1 MHITP
6 GMSADTPFVNGRVEP
21 GGQTFDAWK
30 QQSLLDSM
38 EQGGLQWPSS
48 CRSGS
53 CRTCLSTLVSGKV
66 RYEMA
71 WPGLTPEE
79 KAEGCVLPCVAYPVT
94 NVVFKD
100 PFAD

>member
-1 MHITP
+1 MKPEITP
-6 GMSADTPFVNGRVEP
+6 EIVFVSGRIEP
-21 GGQTFDAWK
+21 DGQTFDAWK
-30 QQSLLDSM
+30 NQTLLDSM

-53 CRTCLSTLVSGKV
+53 CRTCLSTLVSGEV
-66 RYEMA
+66 RYVMA

-94 NVVFKD
+94 DVVLQD
-100 PFAD
+100 PFSN